1 MASSTEQANNS
12 ITSEPSTKR
21 IVVIGAGPAGIR
33 FAEELSSVEPNA
45 EIQIFSNEPYRPYN
59 RVQLSAFLAGDVE
72 RDDLDIDL
80 PELSDN
86 ITFTIA
92 AIHDIDRESHIIT
105 DVNGERYSYDKLVIA
120 TGARARTPKVP
131 GADMNGVYSF
141 RNLKDAE
148 HLYAR
153 VLRARHIVIA
163 GGGLLGCEA
172 AKALRRYH
180 TEVTLVQQDNRLM
193 NLQLDDNAAEK
204 VKHRL
209 EELGVRVITN
219 EGVRAIHGESRVTG
233 VDIRSGEQLD
243 CDTVLFCAGIIPNIE
258 LARSAKLKVSKGILV
273 SDQMQ
278 TSDPDIYAIGECCEH
293 AGLTYGL
300 VNPGYEQA
308 AVAAHHIAGEIAE
321 YKGSLVV
328 SRLKVVGE
336 QVCSIGE
343 VADLMDRPRQKVWTF
358 KNYSDGVYR
367 KLVLNKGRFTGAL
380 AVGEWPEMN
389 RVQEAFVSQRRIH
402 WWQGL
407 YFKFTGQVWFGKK
420 ASSVTDWPDETV
432 VCQCNHVTRGNLAF
446 AMEKG
451 CDTVV
456 CLQKETKAGTVCGS
470 CKPLLEELCQSD
482 GERQKEIAWL
492 PIMFA
497 SLMAVIVA
505 ILVAFLPEMKV
516 ADSVQTKG
524 WFEAIWNDKFY
535 KQVTGFSLLGLSAI
549 GLLMSLR
556 KRLKYDWLGDFA
568 YWRVLHIALGLLCA
582 FTLIFHTGL
591 HLGENLNRLLILNF
605 LSIIVLGS
613 LAGVVISVSHRFKPS
628 QAMSIRKFWSWVHII
643 VTWPLPALLGIHI
656 LTVYYF

>member
-1 MASSTEQANNS
+1 MSEMTRENVTTQNNP
-12 ITSEPSTKR
+12 IN

-33 FAEELSSVEPNA
+33 FAEELHQSLPTA
-45 EIQIFSNEPYRPYN
+45 KIQVFSNEPYRPYN

-72 RDDLDIDL
+72 REDLDVEL
-80 PELSDN
+80 PEIADN
-86 ITFTIA
+86 ITFSIA
-92 AIHDIDRESHIIT
+92 AIHDIDRENHIIT
-105 DVNGERYSYDKLVIA
+105 DVNGTSYSYDKLVIA
-120 TGARARTPKVP
+120 TGARARLPNVP
-131 GADMNGVYSF
+131 GAEIAGVYSF

-148 HLYAR
+148 YLYAR

-180 TEVTLVQQDNRLM
+180 TEVTLVQQGDRLM
-193 NLQLDDNAAEK
+193 NLQLDDHAADK
-204 VKHRL
+204 LKQKL
-209 EELGVRVITN
+209 EDLGVRVITN
-219 EGVRAIHGESRVTG
+219 DGVRHVHGESRVTG
-233 VDIRSGEQLD
+233 INTRSGEYLE

-258 LARSAKLKVSKGILV
+258 LARNARLTVSKGILV

-308 AVAAHHIAGEIAE
+308 AVAAHHIAGELAE

-343 VADLMDRPRQKVWTF
+343 VADLMDRPRQKVLTY
-358 KNYSDGVYR
+358 KNEDKGIYR
-367 KLVLNKGRFTGAL
+367 KFVLNKGHFTGAL

-389 RVQEAFVSQRRIH
+389 RIQEAFVSERRIH

-407 YFKFTGQVWFGKK
+407 YFKYTGQIWFGKK
-420 ASSVTDWPDETV
+420 ASSVTDWPEEAL
-432 VCQCNHVTRGNLAF
+432 VCQCNHVTRGELSVAIDQ
-446 AMEKG
+446 G
-451 CDTVV
+451 CDTSA
-456 CLQKETKAGTVCGS
+456 CLQKKTKAGTVCGS
-470 CKPLLEELCQSD
+470 CKPLLEELCQSS
-482 GERQKEIAWL
+482 GEREKEIAWL
-492 PIMFA
+492 PILFA
-497 SLMAVIVA
+497 SVMAVVVSLLI
-505 ILVAFLPEMKV
+505 AFLPEPNV
-516 ADSVQTKG
+516 SDSVQTTG

-535 KQVTGFSLLGLSAI
+535 KQVTGFSLLGLSVI

-568 YWRVLHIALGLLCA
+568 YWRILHIALGVLCA
-582 FTLIFHTGL
+582 LTLIFHTGL
-591 HLGENLNRLLILNF
+591 HLGENLNRILILDF
-605 LSIIVLGS
+605 LGIILLGS
-613 LAGVVISVSHRFKPS
+613 LAGLVISLSHRFKPT
-628 QAMSIRKFWSWVHII
+628 QAMSIRKFWSWVHI
-643 VTWPLPALLGIHI
+643 VFTWPLPALLGIHI